1 MTHNAPQYFG
11 QLNQRGG
18 SLSDIV
24 LYEGP
29 THHHHHH
36 QSGAGLG
43 NFFNAAFHAL
53 RPLFRSGINAL
64 KSQGIKSTQSVL
76 SQLGKKDLSTIL
88 KEEGEKAVNDLSK
101 KALNKLSRMNGIVND
116 SNQVGSGQFNTMPLG
131 LSPLQIDRFRR
142 YKAGAGQSDSSLFPV
157 KSIKRARAKRST
169 QMFRKRRVGF
179 TKIKKRPRKKQIGAG
194 RRKKQIGA
202 GIRKRQIGAGKK
214 RRRRL
219 STKTK
224 RVKKP
229 RSKVPQDIFI

>member
-1 MTHNAPQYFG
+1 MIHNAPQNFG
-11 QLNQRGG
+11 QLKQRGG

-64 KSQGIKSTQSVL
+64 KYQGIKSTQSVL
-76 SQLGKKDLSTIL
+76 CQLGKKDLSTIL
-88 KEEGEKAVNDLSK
+88 KEEGEKAVNYLSK

-116 SNQVGSGQFNTMPLG
+116 SNQVGSGISIAMPLG

-142 YKAGAGQSDSSLFPV
+142 YKAGARQLDSSLIPV
-157 KSIKRARAKRST
+157 KSIKRARAMRST